1 MAGADGVIAEFNSWD
16 HKFDAGD
23 EVFFIGRHVVD
34 AMNGRRTTLRV
45 EKVRPVV
52 EKARQRPLR
61 NPSDF
66 QEK

>member
-23 EVFFIGRHVVD
+23 EVFFSGCHVVD

-45 EKVRPVV
+45 EKGAAMSV
-52 EKARQRPLR
+52 AQRECQCER
-61 NPSDF
+61 EC
-66 QEK
+66 Q